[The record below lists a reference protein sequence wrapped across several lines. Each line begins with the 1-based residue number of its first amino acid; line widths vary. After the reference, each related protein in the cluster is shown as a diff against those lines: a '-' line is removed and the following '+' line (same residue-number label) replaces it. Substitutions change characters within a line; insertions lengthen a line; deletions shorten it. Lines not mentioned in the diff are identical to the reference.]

1 MKKHTRLVALLMSLI
16 LALPLASCASN
27 EETNPDT
34 AGNTASGD
42 SAVTAEETVPEETE
56 EERIKPN
63 IPETADFGGD
73 EIYFLHWFHPSWA
86 STVRTSRDIYAE
98 ALTGEAI
105 NDVVYNRN
113 LKIETD
119 YNVRIVLENLDLGQ
133 IDGAISQAVTSG
145 DDTYDVVYPRLYE
158 AASMYQKDYFLNLFD
173 VPNIDLEQP
182 WWDSNSIESLSM
194 NNKLLA
200 AASSINVN
208 DKDATAALAFNK
220 GYAEDLGL
228 PDIYEIVLEGEWT
241 YDQLIGMA
249 EGAALDSDG
258 NGTMEDTDMWGM
270 LGGNDVMS
278 AFWFG
283 SGEQM
288 ITKDENDL
296 FVFSFGGERS
306 ITAAERVVNLM
317 NQSWFLN
324 HHLIANTDDTYYTQ
338 LFETGH
344 GLFFWMRLDEVTNM
358 RAGDTDFG
366 IIPTPKYEA
375 SQDNYYSMVSQ
386 HTTGLMSIPLVI
398 AGDKLSNLG
407 IVLEAM
413 AAESHY
419 ELIPTYIEESLKT
432 KYSRDA
438 ESAEMLDIIINNRV
452 FDPMIIY
459 NFGGFANTFQG
470 WGPNNNTNIASS
482 LATSQKAVQK
492 LLERFIESSLEG

>member
-1 MKKHTRLVALLMSLI
+1 MKKQNRLAALVLALL
-16 LALPLASCASN
+16 LALPFASCASN
-27 EETNPDT
+27 EETNPDGAQT
-34 AGNTASGD
+34 VNSSEAAG
-42 SAVTAEETVPEETE
+42 AEEIVPEETE
-56 EERIKPN
+56 EERIKPD

-73 EIYFLHWFHPSWA
+73 EIYFLHWYHPSWA
-86 STVRTSRDIYAE
+86 STVRTNRDIYAE

-113 LKIETD
+113 LKIEND
-119 YNVRIVLENLDLGQ
+119 YNVKIAFENLDLGQ
-133 IDGAISQAVTSG
+133 IDGAVSKAVASG

-158 AASMYQKDYFLNLFD
+158 AASMYQKDYFLNLFE
-173 VPNIDLEQP
+173 VPNLDLTKP
-182 WWDSNSIESLSM
+182 WWDGNSVEALSM
-194 NNKLLA
+194 NNRLLA
-200 AASSINVN
+200 VAGSLNIN

-220 GYAEDLGL
+220 GYAESLGL
-228 PDIYEIVLEGEWT
+228 PNIYEIVLEGEWT
-241 YDQLIGMA
+241 YDRLISMA
-249 EGAALDSDG
+249 EGAAVDSDG
-258 NGTMEDTDMWGM
+258 NGIMEDTDMWGL

-288 ITKDENDL
+288 ITKDENDI
-296 FVFSFGGERS
+296 FQFTFGSERS
-306 ITAAERVVNLM
+306 VTAAERVVSLM
-317 NQSWFLN
+317 NQNWFLN
-324 HHLIANTDDTYYTQ
+324 HHQIANTDDTYYTQ

-375 SQDNYYSMVSQ
+375 SQDDYYSMVSQ
-386 HTTGLMSIPLVI
+386 HTTGLMSIPLVLT
-398 AGDKLSNLG
+398 GEKLSNLG
-407 IVLEAM
+407 IILEAM

-459 NFGGFANTFQG
+459 NFGGFADTFQG
-470 WGPNNNTNIASS
+470 WGGANNTQIAST
-482 LATSQKAVQK
+482 LAKSQKPVQK
-492 LLERFIESSLEG
+492 ILDRFIEASLED

>member
-1 MKKHTRLVALLMSLI
+1 MKMRNRFVALLLSLI

-27 EETNPDT
+27 EETNPDNNAQ
-34 AGNTASGD
+34 AGTS
-42 SAVTAEETVPEETE
+42 SEVTAADENVPEETE

-73 EIYFLHWFHPSWA
+73 EIYFLHWYHPSWA
-86 STVRTSRDIYAE
+86 STVRTNRDIYAE

-113 LKIETD
+113 LKIEND
-119 YNVRIVLENLDLGQ
+119 YNVKIAFENLDLGQ
-133 IDGAISQAVTSG
+133 MDGAISKAVTSG

-173 VPNIDLEQP
+173 VPNIDLTQP
-182 WWDSNSIESLSM
+182 WWDANCTKSLSM
-194 NNKLLA
+194 NGKLLA

-220 GYAEDLGL
+220 GYHADLGL
-228 PDIYEIVLEGEWT
+228 PNIYEIVLEGEWT
-241 YDQLIGMA
+241 YDQLMTMA
-249 EGAALDSDG
+249 EGAAVDTNG
-258 NGTMEDTDMWGM
+258 NGTMEDEDMWGL

-278 AFWFG
+278 SFWFG
-283 SGEQM
+283 SGELM
-288 ITKDENDL
+288 ITKDENDI
-296 FVFSFGGERS
+296 FQFTFGSERS

-317 NQSWFLN
+317 NQNWFLN
-324 HHLIANTDDTYYTQ
+324 HHMIANTDDTYYTQ

-386 HTTGLMSIPLVI
+386 HTTGLMSIPLVLT
-398 AGDKLSNLG
+398 GEKLSNLG
-407 IVLEAM
+407 IILEAM

-452 FDPMIIY
+452 FDPMLIY
-459 NFGGFANTFQG
+459 NFGGFADTFQG
-470 WGPNNNTNIASS
+470 WGAANNTQIAST
-482 LATSQKAVQK
+482 LAKSQKPVQK
-492 LLERFIESSLEG
+492 VLDRFVKANLEG

>member
-1 MKKHTRLVALLMSLI
+1 MKKQNRLAALVLALL
-16 LALPLASCASN
+16 LALPFASCASN
-27 EETNPDT
+27 EETNPDN
-34 AGNTASGD
+34 AQN
-42 SAVTAEETVPEETE
+42 SAVSEGTVAEEAAAEETE
-56 EERIKPN
+56 EERIKPD

-73 EIYFLHWFHPSWA
+73 EIYFLHWYHPSWA
-86 STVRTSRDIYAE
+86 STVRTNRDIYAE

-113 LKIETD
+113 LKIEND
-119 YNVRIVLENLDLGQ
+119 YNVKIAFENLDLGQ
-133 IDGAISQAVTSG
+133 IDGALSKAVASG

-173 VPNIDLEQP
+173 VPNLDLTKP
-182 WWDSNSIESLSM
+182 WWDGNCVESLSM
-194 NNKLLA
+194 NNRLLA
-200 AASSINVN
+200 VAGSLNIN

-220 GYAEDLGL
+220 SYAESLGL
-228 PDIYEIVLEGEWT
+228 ANIYDIVLEGEWT
-241 YDQLIGMA
+241 YDQLISMA
-249 EGAALDSDG
+249 EGAAVDTNG
-258 NGTMEDTDMWGM
+258 NGVMEDEDMWGL

-283 SGEQM
+283 SGELM
-288 ITKDENDL
+288 VTKDENDI
-296 FVFSFGGERS
+296 FQFTFGSERS
-306 ITAAERVVNLM
+306 VTAAERVVSLM

-324 HHLIANTDDTYYTQ
+324 HHRIANTDDTYYTQ

-375 SQDNYYSMVSQ
+375 TQDNYYSMVSQ

-398 AGDKLSNLG
+398 TGEKLSNLG
-407 IVLEAM
+407 VILEAM

-438 ESAEMLDIIINNRV
+438 ESGAMLDIIINNRV
-452 FDPMIIY
+452 FDPMLIY
-459 NFGGFANTFQG
+459 NFGGFADTFQS
-470 WGPNNNTNIASS
+470 WGGANNTQIAST
-482 LATSQKAVQK
+482 LAKSQKAVQK
-492 LLERFIESSLEG
+492 LLDRFIEANIEG

>member
-1 MKKHTRLVALLMSLI
+1 MKKQNRLAALLLALL

-27 EETNPDT
+27 DTTNPDEAQNGT
-34 AGNTASGD
+34 TSEAG
-42 SAVTAEETVPEETE
+42 TAEEAVPEETE

-63 IPETADFGGD
+63 IPATADFGGD
-73 EIYFLHWFHPSWA
+73 EIYFLHWYHPSWA
-86 STVRTSRDIYAE
+86 STVRTNRDIYAQS
-98 ALTGEAI
+98 LTGGAI

-113 LKIETD
+113 MKIETD
-119 YNVRIVLENLDLGQ
+119 YNVKIAFENLDLGQ
-133 IDGAISQAVTSG
+133 IDGAVSKAVASG

-158 AASMYQKDYFLNLFD
+158 AASMYQKDYFLNLFE
-173 VPNIDLEQP
+173 VPNLDLTQP
-182 WWDSNSIESLSM
+182 WWDGNCVESLSM
-194 NNKLLA
+194 NNRLLA
-200 AASSINVN
+200 VAGSLNIN

-220 GYAEDLGL
+220 GYAESLGL
-228 PDIYEIVLEGEWT
+228 PNIYEIVYEGEWT
-241 YDQLIGMA
+241 YDQLISMA
-249 EGAALDSDG
+249 EGAAVDTDG
-258 NGTMEDTDMWGM
+258 NGIMEDTDMWGL

-278 AFWFG
+278 CFWFG
-283 SGEQM
+283 SGELM
-288 ITKDENDL
+288 VTKDENDI
-296 FVFSFGGERS
+296 FQFTFGSERS

-324 HHLIANTDDTYYTQ
+324 HHKIANTDDAYYTQ

-386 HTTGLMSIPLVI
+386 HTTGLMSIPLVLT
-398 AGDKLSNLG
+398 GEKLSNLG
-407 IVLEAM
+407 IILEAM

-438 ESAEMLDIIINNRV
+438 ESAGMLDIIINNRV

-459 NFGGFANTFQG
+459 NFGGFADTFQG
-470 WGPNNNTNIASS
+470 WGGSNNTQIAST
-482 LATSQKAVQK
+482 LAKSQKPVQK
-492 LLERFIESSLEG
+492 ILDRFIEASLED

>member
-1 MKKHTRLVALLMSLI
+1 MKKQNRLAALVLALLLT
-16 LALPLASCASN
+16 LPFASCAAN
-27 EETNPDT
+27 EETNPDNAQT
-34 AGNTASGD
+34 TVTASEGT
-42 SAVTAEETVPEETE
+42 VAEEAAIEEAG
-56 EERIKPN
+56 EERLKPN

-73 EIYFLHWFHPSWA
+73 EIYFLHWYHPSWDA
-86 STVRTSRDIYAE
+86 TVRTNRDIYAE

-113 LKIETD
+113 LKIENN
-119 YNVRIVLENLDLGQ
+119 YNVKIAFENLDLGQ
-133 IDGAISQAVTSG
+133 IDGAISKAVASG

-173 VPNIDLEQP
+173 VPNLDLSQP
-182 WWDSNSIESLSM
+182 WWDGNCVESLSM
-194 NNKLLA
+194 NNRLLA
-200 AASSINVN
+200 VAGSLNIN

-220 GYAEDLGL
+220 GYAESLGL
-228 PDIYEIVLEGEWT
+228 ANIYDIVLEGEWT
-241 YDQLIGMA
+241 YDQLITMA
-249 EGAALDSDG
+249 EGAAVDTNG
-258 NGTMEDTDMWGM
+258 NGVMEDDDMWGL

-283 SGEQM
+283 SGELM
-288 ITKDENDL
+288 VTKDADDI
-296 FVFSFGGERS
+296 FQFTFGSERS
-306 ITAAERVVNLM
+306 VTAAERVVNLM

-324 HHLIANTDDTYYTQ
+324 HHRIANTDDTYYTQ

-398 AGDKLSNLG
+398 TGEKLSNLG

-438 ESAEMLDIIINNRV
+438 ESGAMLDIIINNRV
-452 FDPMIIY
+452 FDPMLIY
-459 NFGGFANTFQG
+459 NFGGFADTFQG
-470 WGPNNNTNIASS
+470 WGGANNTQIAST
-482 LATSQKAVQK
+482 LAKSQKAVQK
-492 LLERFIESSLEG
+492 LLDRFIESNMGD

>member
-1 MKKHTRLVALLMSLI
+1 MKKQNRLAALLLALL

-27 EETNPDT
+27 DTTNPDEAQNGT
-34 AGNTASGD
+34 TSEAG
-42 SAVTAEETVPEETE
+42 TAEEAVPEETE

-63 IPETADFGGD
+63 IPATADFGGD
-73 EIYFLHWFHPSWA
+73 EIYFLHWYHPSWA
-86 STVRTSRDIYAE
+86 STVRTNRDIYAE
-98 ALTGEAI
+98 SLTGEAI

-113 LKIETD
+113 MKIETD
-119 YNVRIVLENLDLGQ
+119 YNVKIAFENLDLGQ
-133 IDGAISQAVTSG
+133 IDGAVSKAVASG

-158 AASMYQKDYFLNLFD
+158 AASMYQKDYFLNLFE
-173 VPNIDLEQP
+173 VPNLDLTQP
-182 WWDSNSIESLSM
+182 WWDGNCVESLSM
-194 NNKLLA
+194 NNRLLA
-200 AASSINVN
+200 VAGSLNIN

-220 GYAEDLGL
+220 GYAESLGL
-228 PDIYEIVLEGEWT
+228 PNIYEIVYEGEWT
-241 YDQLIGMA
+241 YDQLISMA
-249 EGAALDSDG
+249 EGAAVDTDG
-258 NGTMEDTDMWGM
+258 NGIMEDTDMWGL

-278 AFWFG
+278 CFWFG
-283 SGEQM
+283 SGELM
-288 ITKDENDL
+288 VTKDENDI
-296 FVFSFGGERS
+296 FQFTFGSERS
-306 ITAAERVVNLM
+306 ITAAERVVSLM

-324 HHLIANTDDTYYTQ
+324 HHKIANTDDAYYTQ

-386 HTTGLMSIPLVI
+386 HTTGLMSIPLVLT
-398 AGDKLSNLG
+398 GEKLSNLG
-407 IVLEAM
+407 IILEAM

-438 ESAEMLDIIINNRV
+438 ESAGMLDIIINNRV

-459 NFGGFANTFQG
+459 NFGGFADTFQG
-470 WGPNNNTNIASS
+470 WGGSNNTQIAST
-482 LATSQKAVQK
+482 LAKSQKPVQK
-492 LLERFIESSLEG
+492 ILDRFIEASLED

>member
-1 MKKHTRLVALLMSLI
+1 MKKQNRPAALLLALL

-27 EETNPDT
+27 DTTNPDEAQT
-34 AGNTASGD
+34 GTNSGVG
-42 SAVTAEETVPEETE
+42 AAEEVVPEETE
-56 EERIKPN
+56 EERLKPN
-63 IPETADFGGD
+63 IPATADFGGD
-73 EIYFLHWFHPSWA
+73 EIYFLHWYHPSWA
-86 STVRTSRDIYAE
+86 STVRTNRDLYAE
-98 ALTGEAI
+98 SLTGEAI

-113 LKIETD
+113 MKIETD
-119 YNVRIVLENLDLGQ
+119 YNVRIAFENLDLGQ
-133 IDGAISQAVTSG
+133 IDGAVSKAVASG

-158 AASMYQKDYFLNLFD
+158 AASMYQKDYFLNLFE
-173 VPNIDLEQP
+173 VPNLDLTQP
-182 WWDSNSIESLSM
+182 WWDGNCVESLSM
-194 NNKLLA
+194 NNRLLA
-200 AASSINVN
+200 VAGSLNIN

-220 GYAEDLGL
+220 GYAESLGL
-228 PDIYEIVLEGEWT
+228 PNIYEIVYEGEWT
-241 YDQLIGMA
+241 YDQLISMA
-249 EGAALDSDG
+249 EGAAVDTDG
-258 NGTMEDTDMWGM
+258 NGIMEDTDMWGL

-278 AFWFG
+278 CFWFG
-283 SGEQM
+283 SGELM
-288 ITKDENDL
+288 VTKDENDI
-296 FVFSFGGERS
+296 FQFTFGSERS

-324 HHLIANTDDTYYTQ
+324 HHKIANTDDAYYTQ

-386 HTTGLMSIPLVI
+386 HTTGLMSIPLVLT
-398 AGDKLSNLG
+398 GEKLSNLG
-407 IVLEAM
+407 IILEAM

-438 ESAEMLDIIINNRV
+438 ESAGMLDIIINNRV

-459 NFGGFANTFQG
+459 NFGGFADTFQG
-470 WGPNNNTNIASS
+470 WGGSNNTQIAST
-482 LATSQKAVQK
+482 LAKSQKPVQK
-492 LLERFIESSLEG
+492 ILDRFIEASLED